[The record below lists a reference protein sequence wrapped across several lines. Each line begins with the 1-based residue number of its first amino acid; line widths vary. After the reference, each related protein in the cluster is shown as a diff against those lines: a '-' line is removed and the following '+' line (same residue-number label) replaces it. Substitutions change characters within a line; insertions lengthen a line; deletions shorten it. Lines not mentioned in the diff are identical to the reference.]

1 MSKRICLSVPSTIDA
16 PSLVRVDAA
25 GIEAFSD
32 PVTFLQLDAPGDPK
46 PGELLIDVHV
56 AGVGHWDEFARRGD
70 WDLGIRPPMA
80 LGVEA
85 AGVVRAVGGRSH
97 FQIGDRVVA
106 HSAPLRVQGAWA
118 EQFLLEVSDAAALP
132 ESVDFETAAAFAVPA
147 LTADQTL
154 RDVLSVKEKEMLFVN
169 GGSGVTGRLLVQ
181 IASNLGA
188 RVITTASVKSADRLR
203 ETGAAEVVDYRS
215 PSWGDAVL
223 AWSGG
228 GGVDVA
234 VNAVPGAAAAV
245 ERLVRSGGR
254 LATLTSDP
262 PASARGV
269 EVKNVFVSADGP
281 RLQRLV
287 ELLERGKLAL
297 AVEARYG
304 LADAGDAL
312 NRKGTGGATVLN
324 IR

>member
-1 MSKRICLSVPSTIDA
+1 
-16 PSLVRVDAA
+16 VDAA
-25 GIEAFSD
+25 GIEAFSGQVKFLELD
-32 PVTFLQLDAPGDPK
+32 PPRDPQ

-56 AGVGHWDEFARRGD
+56 AGVGHWDELARRGD

-85 AGVVRAVGGRSH
+85 AGVVLAVGGRSH

-106 HSAPLRVQGAWA
+106 YSAPLRAQGAWA
-118 EQFLLEVSDAAALP
+118 EQFLVGVSDAALLP
-132 ESVDFETAAAFAVPA
+132 DPVDFGIAAAFAVPA

-154 RDVLSVKEKEMLFVN
+154 RDALSVKEEERLIVN
-169 GGSGVTGRLLVQ
+169 GGGGVTGWLVVQ
-181 IASNLGA
+181 IASSLGA
-188 RVITTASVKSADRLR
+188 RVITTASVRSADRLR

-215 PSWGDAVL
+215 SSWGEAVL

-234 VNAVPGAAAAV
+234 VNAVPDAAAAV
-245 ERLVRSGGR
+245 EKLVRPGGR

-262 PASARGV
+262 PTPARGV
-269 EVKNVFVSADGP
+269 EVKNVYVSADGP

-287 ELLERGKLAL
+287 QLLDTAKLAVS
-297 AVEARYG
+297 VEATYG
-304 LADAGDAL
+304 LAYAGDAL
-312 NRKGTGGATVLN
+312 DRKGSGGAAVLN